1 MLPRWER
8 EAQLRQR
15 LTQNAVEGLLRALL
29 VRHASCMCKGEGA
42 DACCSVGHKG
52 IFGHEFLEFELHP
65 DGKLMYTNNSQYK
78 NAQKIRKQVYVGDA
92 VLEEVRRIIA
102 DSEITKCA
110 AALPPL
116 PLILLRQMG
125 PS

>member
-1 MLPRWER
+1 M
-8 EAQLRQR
+8 
-15 LTQNAVEGLLRALL
+15 
-29 VRHASCMCKGEGA
+29 
-42 DACCSVGHKG
+42 GHKG

-110 AALPPL
+110 ADLPPL
-116 PLILLRQMG
+116 PFILLHQSG
-125 PS
+125 PP

>member
-1 MLPRWER
+1 M
-8 EAQLRQR
+8 
-15 LTQNAVEGLLRALL
+15 
-29 VRHASCMCKGEGA
+29 
-42 DACCSVGHKG
+42 GHRG

-102 DSEITKCA
+102 DSEITKYA
-110 AALPPL
+110 PLLPLPPL
-116 PLILLRQMG
+116 LL
-125 PS
+125 S